1 MRRLTRIMVLLLLAT
16 PAIARGQAVRDD
28 ARVQQ
33 ALNLLDLWI
42 DAQRDYEHI
51 PGISAGVV
59 YDQDLIWSKGYGYQ
73 DRDTRVPPNAA
84 TIYSIC
90 SISKKLF
97 TSIAVM
103 QLRDQGKLRLDDSVS
118 HHLPWFAIKQAYPDG
133 PPITVEGLLTHASGL
148 PREADWPYW
157 TGPDFTFPTREQ
169 VIQQLAKQQT
179 LYPAETYYQYSNLGL
194 TLAGEI
200 VEQVSGQPYAE
211 YVTQHILTP
220 LGLTGT
226 TPEVPA
232 GERGKR
238 LATGYGAL
246 SRQGTRT
253 TLPLFQ
259 ARGIAPAA
267 GFASTVED
275 LARFAEWQF
284 RLLSRGGTEV
294 LAANTLKEMQR
305 VHFTDTDWRT
315 TWGLGFTV
323 WRNKDKTFVGHGG
336 SCPGYRT
343 QVSLQTDDKIATI
356 FMANALG
363 VSPQPFT
370 MRMYEVLAPA
380 LAAAKTTPG
389 GGKQPN
395 PAFAKYYGTYEQ
407 SFGGETA
414 VLPWEDGL
422 AMVSFPT
429 NDPVQGLVKLKYLS
443 GDTFRRVREDGQ
455 LAEEIVFEA
464 NQRGEVTRFKSN
476 SNYSTKV
483 GAR

>member
-1 MRRLTRIMVLLLLAT
+1 MRRVALVSVFLCLTTPRAT
-16 PAIARGQAVRDD
+16 PAQSVRDD
-28 ARVQQ
+28 PRVQQ
-33 ALNLLDLWI
+33 ALNLLDLWL

-59 YDQDLIWSKGYGYQ
+59 YDQELIWSKGYGYQ
-73 DRDTRVPPNAA
+73 DRETRTVPSAR

-90 SISKKLF
+90 SISKLF
-97 TSIAVM
+97 TSVAVM

-118 HHLPWFAIKQAYPDG
+118 HHLPWFSIKQAYPDG
-133 PPITVEGLLTHASGL
+133 PPITLEGLLTHASGL
-148 PREADWPYW
+148 PRESDWPYW

-169 VIQQLAKQQT
+169 VIQQLAQQQT
-179 LYPAETYYQYSNLGL
+179 LYPAEAYYQYSNLGL

-200 VEQVSGQPYAE
+200 VQQASGRPYAD
-211 YVTQHILTP
+211 YVRRAIIEP
-220 LGLTGT
+220 LGLSST

-232 GERGKR
+232 EERGKR

-246 SRQGTRT
+246 SRQGTRA

-275 LARFAEWQF
+275 LGRFAQWQF

-305 VHFTDTDWRT
+305 VHWTDPDWRT

-336 SCPGYRT
+336 SCPGYCT
-343 QVSLQTDDKIATI
+343 QLSLQAEDKIATI

-363 VSPQPFT
+363 VSPQTFT
-370 MRMYEVLAPA
+370 MRMYELVAPA
-380 LAAAKTTPG
+380 VSGAKKTPG
-389 GGKQPN
+389 GGKQPD
-395 PAFAKYYGTYEQ
+395 PSLAKYYGAYEQ

-414 VLPWEDGL
+414 VIPWEAGL
-422 AMVSFPT
+422 AIVGFPT
-429 NDPVQGLVKLKYLS
+429 DDPLQALAKLTHVS
-443 GDTFRRVREDGQ
+443 GDTFRRVRDDGQ
-455 LAEEIVFEA
+455 LAEELVFETNA
-464 NQRGEVTRFKSN
+464 RGEVTRFKRT
-476 SNYSTKV
+476 SNYS
-483 GAR
+483 ARIR

>member
-1 MRRLTRIMVLLLLAT
+1 MRRVTLVWSLLLLTVPCTGRA
-16 PAIARGQAVRDD
+16 QSLRDH

-33 ALNLLDLWI
+33 ALRLLDLWL
-42 DAQRDYEHI
+42 DAARDYEHI

-59 YDQDLIWSKGYGYQ
+59 VDQELLWSQGYGYQ
-73 DRDTRVPPNAA
+73 DRETRVVPSAR

-90 SISKKLF
+90 SISKLF

-118 HHLPWFAIKQAYPDG
+118 HHLPWFSINQAYPDG
-133 PPITVEGLLTHASGL
+133 PPITIEGLLTHASGL

-200 VEQVSGQPYAE
+200 VQQVAGQPYAE
-211 YVTQHILTP
+211 YVRHNILEP
-220 LGLTGT
+220 LGLASTS
-226 TPEVPA
+226 PEIPLQ
-232 GERGKR
+232 ERGQR

-246 SRQGTRT
+246 SRQGTRAT
-253 TLPLFQ
+253 IPVFQ
-259 ARGIAPAA
+259 VRGIAPAA

-275 LARFAEWQF
+275 LARFASWQF
-284 RLLSRGGTEV
+284 RLLSRGGREV

-305 VHFTDTDWRT
+305 VHWTDPDWRT
-315 TWGLGFTV
+315 TWGLGFSV
-323 WRNKDKTFVGHGG
+323 WRSKDKTFVGHGG

-343 QVSLQTDDKIATI
+343 QLSLQIDDKIATI

-370 MRMYEVLAPA
+370 MRMYEIVSPA
-380 LAAAKTTPG
+380 VAEAKKAPG
-389 GGKQPN
+389 GGQQPD
-395 PAFAKYYGTYEQ
+395 PAFAKYCGAYEQ
-407 SFGGETA
+407 SFGGESA
-414 VLPWEDGL
+414 VIPWEDGL
-422 AMVSFPT
+422 AIVGFPT
-429 NDPVQGLVKLKYLS
+429 DDPLQSLAKLKHIS
-443 GDTFRRVREDGQ
+443 GDTFRRIRDDGQ
-455 LAEEIVFEA
+455 LAEEIVFET
-464 NQRGEVTRFKSN
+464 NPQGEVTRLKRN
-476 SNYSTKV
+476 SNYLAKV
-483 GAR
+483 R

>member
-1 MRRLTRIMVLLLLAT
+1 MRRIALVWSLFLLAV
-16 PAIARGQAVRDD
+16 PWSGRAQSLRDD
-28 ARVQQ
+28 PRVQQ
-33 ALNLLDLWI
+33 ALHLLDLWL
-42 DAQRDYEHI
+42 DAARDYGHI

-59 YDQDLIWSKGYGYQ
+59 VDQELIWSQGYGYQ
-73 DRDTRVPPNAA
+73 DRETRAVPSAR

-90 SISKKLF
+90 SISKLF

-118 HHLPWFAIKQAYPDG
+118 RHLPWFSIKQAFPDG

-157 TGPDFTFPTREQ
+157 TGPDFSFPTREQ
-169 VIQQLAKQQT
+169 VIQQLGKQQT

-200 VEQVSGQPYAE
+200 VQQVSGQPYAD
-211 YVTQHILTP
+211 YVWQQILVP
-220 LGLTGT
+220 LGLSST
-226 TPEVPA
+226 TPEIPA
-232 GERGKR
+232 DERGKR

-275 LARFAEWQF
+275 LARFAAWQF
-284 RLLSRGGTEV
+284 RLLARGGTEV
-294 LAANTLKEMQR
+294 LAANTLREMHR
-305 VHFTDTDWRT
+305 VHWTDTDWRT
-315 TWGLGFTV
+315 TWGLGFSV

-343 QVSLQTDDKIATI
+343 QLSLQSDDKIATI

-370 MRMYEVLAPA
+370 MRMYEVIAPA
-380 LAAAKTTPG
+380 VSEVKKAPG
-389 GGKQPN
+389 AGKQPD
-395 PAFAKYYGTYEQ
+395 PTFAKYYGSYEQ
-407 SFGGETA
+407 SFGGESA
-414 VLPWEDGL
+414 VIPWDDGL
-422 AMVSFPT
+422 AIVGFPSD
-429 NDPVQGLVKLKYLS
+429 DPLQSLAKLKHVS
-443 GDTFRRVREDGQ
+443 GDTFRRVRDDGQ
-455 LAEEIVFEA
+455 LAEEIVFETNA
-464 NQRGEVTRFKSN
+464 RGEVTRLKRN
-476 SNYSTKV
+476 SNYSSKV
-483 GAR
+483 R

>member
-1 MRRLTRIMVLLLLAT
+1 MRPVAVVSVLLCCTT
-16 PAIARGQAVRDD
+16 PWPARAQTVRDD
-28 ARVQQ
+28 PRVQQ
-33 ALNLLDLWI
+33 ALNLLDLWL

-51 PGISAGVV
+51 PGVSAGVV
-59 YDQDLIWSKGYGYQ
+59 YDQELIWSKGYGYQ
-73 DRDTRVPPNAA
+73 DRETRVVPSAR

-90 SISKKLF
+90 SISKLF
-97 TSIAVM
+97 TSMAVM

-118 HHLPWFAIKQAYPDG
+118 HHLPWFSIKQAYPDG
-133 PPITVEGLLTHASGL
+133 PPITIEGLLTHASGL
-148 PREADWPYW
+148 PRESDWPYW

-169 VIQQLAKQQT
+169 VIQQLAHQQT

-194 TLAGEI
+194 TLAGEA
-200 VEQVSGQPYAE
+200 VQQASGRPYAD
-211 YVTQHILTP
+211 YVRQHILGP
-220 LGLTGT
+220 LGLTST

-232 GERGKR
+232 EERGKR

-275 LARFAEWQF
+275 LARFAQWQF
-284 RLLSRGGTEV
+284 RLLSRGGMEV

-305 VHFTDTDWRT
+305 VHWTDPDWRT

-323 WRNKDKTFVGHGG
+323 WRNQEKTFVGHGG

-343 QVSLQTDDKIATI
+343 QLSLQTDDKIATI

-370 MRMYEVLAPA
+370 MRMYQLVAPA
-380 LAAAKTTPG
+380 VSGAKKTPG
-389 GGKQPN
+389 AGKQPD
-395 PAFAKYYGTYEQ
+395 PSFAKYYGSYEQ

-414 VLPWEDGL
+414 VIPWEDGL
-422 AMVSFPT
+422 AIVGFPT
-429 NDPVQGLVKLKYLS
+429 DDPLQALAKLRHVS

-455 LAEEIVFEA
+455 LAEELVFETNA
-464 NQRGEVTRFKSN
+464 RGEVTRLKRN
-476 SNYSTKV
+476 SNYS
-483 GAR
+483 ARIR